1 MQRSLKRAL
10 ALALGAMLLFSL
22 MLPQALAAPEQSG
35 KYGSNLKWT
44 YSKGTMTLSGKGDM
58 AYYEDEEDIPWPTND
73 IKKVVIKEGV
83 TSLSDS
89 AFAYCESLSSISL
102 PKSLK
107 KIGFKALNGTSL
119 KEVKVAKGSKYFS
132 TKKGVLFNKKKTT
145 LVYYP
150 TQKKGSS
157 YTVPSS
163 VKTIAS
169 GAFAGDMDIYSA
181 NPHLKK
187 LILPKKLKKVEAD
200 AFSYTKIST
209 FKFKG
214 ANPKFG
220 KAAFAGA
227 DAKILYPKKHRKCWS
242 SAIKALKEEYMSGS
256 SDDEDEDETYLTFA
270 WF

>member
-1 MQRSLKRAL
+1 MKRSLKRAL

-107 KIGFKALNGTSL
+107 KIG
-119 KEVKVAKGSKYFS
+119 
-132 TKKGVLFNKKKTT
+132 
-145 LVYYP
+145 
-150 TQKKGSS
+150 
-157 YTVPSS
+157 
-163 VKTIAS
+163 
-169 GAFAGDMDIYSA
+169 
-181 NPHLKK
+181 
-187 LILPKKLKKVEAD
+187 
-200 AFSYTKIST
+200 
-209 FKFKG
+209 
-214 ANPKFG
+214 
-220 KAAFAGA
+220 
-227 DAKILYPKKHRKCWS
+227 W
-242 SAIKALKEEYMSGS
+242 
-256 SDDEDEDETYLTFA
+256 
-270 WF
+270 